1 MSYIS
6 ARGRVQTGNPGDA
19 YRKSCGNHGDACGG
33 LVAIAETIAPENRYS
48 AWR

>member
-6 ARGRVQTGNPGDA
+6 ARGRVPTGNPGDA
-19 YRKSCGNHGDACGG
+19 CRGP
-33 LVAIAETIAPENRYS
+33 VAIAETIAPENRYS